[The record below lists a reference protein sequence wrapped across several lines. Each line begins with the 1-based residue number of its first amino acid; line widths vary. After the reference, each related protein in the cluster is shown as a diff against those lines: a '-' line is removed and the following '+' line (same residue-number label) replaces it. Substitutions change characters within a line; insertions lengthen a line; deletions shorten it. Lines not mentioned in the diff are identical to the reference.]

1 MKLIFIFVFVFTI
14 YQTYGQEIN
23 GIGFSELMKEL
34 EDKMT
39 QLQIKQMEQIQED
52 METKVINSVFFD
64 FNCK

>member
-1 MKLIFIFVFVFTI
+1 MFVFTI